1 MENRNKRSREFQQ
14 TFYYPK
20 RERIEI
26 IEKLQ
31 KKKERVT
38 TEKKEKE
45 KMTTEEKEEKKKT
58 ESVVENQKKE
68 IEILKIKIDNLNDK
82 LDLIVDHVSKI
93 NIENSIEKIEKIK
106 LDDCN
111 YIS

>member
-1 MENRNKRSREFQQ
+1 MENTNKRSREFQPA
-14 TFYYPK
+14 FYYPK

-26 IEKLQ
+26 IERLQ

-38 TEKKEKE
+38 TEEKKESFK
-45 KMTTEEKEEKKKT
+45 KEEKKK
-58 ESVVENQKKE
+58 ERVVENQRKE
-68 IEILKIKIDNLNDK
+68 IEILKIKMDNLNDK
-82 LDLIVDHVSKI
+82 LDLIMDYVSKI